1 MNWAKVLQLQLEHSL
16 IGAPRRCAAP
26 HLHNSASRLINTYIY
41 LRAALSLLRNR
52 NLTSSVNRIHL
63 AVPRTADYQCPTNL
77 KIFPHRAQ
85 VIQLAL
91 PSTPLTA
98 VESARMANLS
108 VPSPISTFVARPLL
122 KCSLVQIPVNLA
134 QNEEQKNT
142 KKKEANTAKYILFIS
157 DVLNTRCLCGYIL
170 VPP

>member
-1 MNWAKVLQLQLEHSL
+1 MPHEFRDLPP
-16 IGAPRRCAAP
+16 PR
-26 HLHNSASRLINTYIY
+26 SGD
-41 LRAALSLLRNR
+41 
-52 NLTSSVNRIHL
+52 SVGI
-63 AVPRTADYQCPTNL
+63 AIDPP
-77 KIFPHRAQ
+77 
-85 VIQLAL
+85 
-91 PSTPLTA
+91 TA

>member
-26 HLHNSASRLINTYIY
+26 YLHNSASRLINTYIY

-63 AVPRTADYQCPTNL
+63 AVPRTADYECPTNSE
-77 KIFPHRAQ
+77 IFPHRAQ

-91 PSTPLTA
+91 PSTLTA

-134 QNEEQKNT
+134 QNEEQKIQ
-142 KKKEANTAKYILFIS
+142 KKKRQTQPNIFCLSPTCS
-157 DVLNTRCLCGYIL
+157 TRVVFVVIF
-170 VPP
+170 